1 MSQMDII
8 LKAMLENNKE
18 WTAKDFQYGKNFV
31 GYEASARMS
40 DLVKKYPT
48 LFIINKIGRFRSLQ
62 INWEEKEL
70 IKELCKKYEIKPQKH
85 SKGINILKSI
95 KHR

>member
-1 MSQMDII
+1 MRQVDII

-18 WTAKDFQYGKNFV
+18 WTAKDFQSGKYFV

-40 DLVKKYPT
+40 DLVKMYPN
-48 LFIINKIGRFRSLQ
+48 LFIVSKIGRFRSIQ
-62 INWEEKEL
+62 INWKEKEL
-70 IKELCKKYEIKPQKH
+70 IKELYKKYEIKPQKH
-85 SKGINILKSI
+85 SRGINILKNI